1 MVPATVSV
9 SPNGTPVI
17 VQIYIDSPS
26 ETALVTFVNLP
37 GGVQVKYS
45 ASDTS
50 PSGDLSFT
58 GSDIA
63 LPGSYKVIVMAK
75 SAGQTASTSFTLVVT
90 AASS

>member
-17 VQIYIDSPS
+17 VQIFVDSPS
-26 ETALVTFVNLP
+26 ETAIVSFVGLP

-50 PSGDLSFT
+50 PSGDLIFT
-58 GSDIA
+58 GNNIA
-63 LPGSYKVIVMAK
+63 LPGSYKVIVMAN
-75 SAGQTASTSFTLVVT
+75 SAGESASTSFTLVVT